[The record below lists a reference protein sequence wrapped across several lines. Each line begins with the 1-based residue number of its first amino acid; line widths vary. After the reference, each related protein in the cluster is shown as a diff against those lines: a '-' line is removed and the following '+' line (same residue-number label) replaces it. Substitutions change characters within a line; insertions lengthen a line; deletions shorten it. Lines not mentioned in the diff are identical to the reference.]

1 MPDAPQV
8 NAMNDAAE
16 REYAPF
22 MREAIALA
30 KRGRWRTA
38 PNPMVGAVLVRGGEI
53 VARGWHHGAGLPHAE
68 VECLADAASR
78 QVDPAVCTLVV
89 TLEPCCHH
97 GKTPPCTDAI
107 LAAGIRRVVFGFRDP
122 NPVAGGGAALL
133 AGAGLEVVGPVLEA
147 ECRDLVADFL
157 VWQATDRPYVLLK
170 LASTLDGRIATRNGV
185 SQWISGPGSR
195 RAVHGMRAG
204 VGRAG
209 GAILVGGGTF
219 RADDP
224 QLTARDV
231 RVEDAPP
238 RQPLACVITSR
249 LPAPDGARLVRERP
263 TETVFFVTPAGAA
276 SAEAQALRALG
287 VRVFAFGASP
297 GGVPHFSV
305 MLRILRQ
312 ELGCLY
318 VLCEG
323 GGYLALG
330 LLEAG
335 LVDEFHLHLAPL
347 ILGDA
352 EARPLF
358 AGRMPLDLDEGLR
371 LRLCGLERCG
381 EDAHLLLRP
390 RADGGDG
397 A

>member
-1 MPDAPQV
+1 MADAPQKAHV
-8 NAMNDAAE
+8 NHEAE
-16 REYAPF
+16 REFAPF
-22 MREAIALA
+22 MREAMALA
-30 KRGRWRTA
+30 RRGRWHTA
-38 PNPMVGAVLVRGGEI
+38 PNPMVGAVLVRDDEV
-53 VARGWHHGAGLPHAE
+53 VARGWHHGAGQPHAE
-68 VECLADAASR
+68 VECLRDAAER
-78 QVDPAVCTLVV
+78 GVAPASCTLVV

-107 LAAGIRRVVFGFRDP
+107 LAAGIRRVVYGFRDP

-133 AGAGLEVVGPVLEA
+133 AGAGLEVIGPVLES

-157 VWQATDRPYVLLK
+157 VWQTTERPYVLLK
-170 LASTLDGRIATRNGV
+170 LAATLDGRIATRNGV
-185 SQWISGPGSR
+185 SQWISGPESR
-195 RAVHGMRAG
+195 GKVHGLRAG
-204 VGRAG
+204 IGLAG
-209 GAILVGGGTF
+209 GAVLVGGGTF

-231 RVEDAPP
+231 DEAPP

-263 TETVFFVTPAGAA
+263 EETVFFVTPAGAA
-276 SAEAQALRALG
+276 SAEAQALRAIG
-287 VRVFAFGASP
+287 VRVFALGASP
-297 GGVPHFSV
+297 GGVPHFST

-323 GGYLALG
+323 GSYLALG

-358 AGRMPLDLDEGLR
+358 AGRSPLDLEEGLR

-390 RADGGDG
+390 RADS
-397 A
+397 AERA

>member
-1 MPDAPQV
+1 MDAV
-8 NAMNDAAE
+8 NAETE
-16 REYAPF
+16 REFAPF

-30 KRGRWRTA
+30 KRGRWHTA
-38 PNPMVGAVLVRGGEI
+38 PNPMVGAVLVRDGEV
-53 VARGWHHGAGLPHAE
+53 VARGWHHAAGQPHAE
-68 VECLADAASR
+68 VECLKDAAA
-78 QVDPAVCTLVV
+78 QGVDPAACTLVV

-107 LAAGIRRVVFGFRDP
+107 LAAGIRRVVYGFRDP
-122 NPVAGGGAALL
+122 NPMAGGGAALL
-133 AGAGLEVVGPVLEA
+133 GGAGLEVMGPVLEA

-157 VWQATDRPYVLLK
+157 VWQTTERPYVLLK
-170 LASTLDGRIATRNGV
+170 LAATLDGRIATRNGV
-185 SQWISGPGSR
+185 SQWISGAESR
-195 RAVHGMRAG
+195 RKVHGLRAG
-204 VGRAG
+204 VGLAG
-209 GAILVGGGTF
+209 GAVLVGGGTF

-231 RVEDAPP
+231 DETPL

-263 TETVFFVTPAGAA
+263 AETVFFVTPAGAA
-276 SAEAQALRALG
+276 SSEAQALRELG
-287 VRVFAFGASP
+287 VRVFALAASP
-297 GGVPHFSV
+297 GGVPHFST

-323 GGYLALG
+323 GSYLALG
-330 LLEAG
+330 LLESG

-358 AGRMPLDLDEGLR
+358 AGRTPLDLGEGLR
-371 LRLCGLERCG
+371 LRLCALERCG

-390 RADGGDG
+390 RLDGGDR

>member
-1 MPDAPQV
+1 M
-8 NAMNDAAE
+8 NAGNAETE
-16 REYAPF
+16 REFAPF
-22 MREAIALA
+22 RREAIALA

-38 PNPMVGAVLVRGGEI
+38 PNPMVGAVLVRDGEI

-68 VECLADAASR
+68 VECLRDAAAR
-78 QVDPAVCTLVV
+78 HVDPSGCTLVV

-107 LAAGIRRVVFGFRDP
+107 LAAGVRRVVYGFRDP

-133 AGAGLEVVGPVLEA
+133 AGAGLEVIGPVLPD

-157 VWQATDRPYVLLK
+157 VWQGTDRPYVLLK
-170 LASTLDGRIATRNGV
+170 LAATLDGRIATRNGV
-185 SQWISGPGSR
+185 SQWISGPESR
-195 RAVHGMRAG
+195 RKVHGLRAG

-209 GAILVGGGTF
+209 GAVLVGGGTF

-224 QLTARDV
+224 LLTARDV
-231 RVEDAPP
+231 ADGDAPP

-263 TETVFFVTPAGAA
+263 AETVFFVTPAGAA
-276 SAEAQALRALG
+276 SSEAQALRALG
-287 VRVFAFGASP
+287 VRVFALGASP
-297 GGVPHFSV
+297 GGVPHFST

-312 ELGCLY
+312 ELGCPY

-323 GGYLALG
+323 GGFLALG

-352 EARPLF
+352 EAQPLF
-358 AGRMPLDLDEGLR
+358 AGRMPLDLAEGLR
-371 LRLCGLERCG
+371 LRFCGLERCG

-390 RADGGDG
+390 RADGGSG

>member
-1 MPDAPQV
+1 MPD
-8 NAMNDAAE
+8 NAQATAATPAAE
-16 REYAPF
+16 REFAPF
-22 MREAIALA
+22 MREAIRLA
-30 KRGRWRTA
+30 RRGRWHTA
-38 PNPMVGAVLVRGGEI
+38 PNPMVGAVLLRDGAV

-68 VECLADAASR
+68 VDCLADAAAR
-78 QVDPAVCTLVV
+78 NIDPAGCTLVV

-107 LAAGIRRVVFGFRDP
+107 LAAGIRRVVYGFRDP

-133 AGAGLEVVGPVLEA
+133 ASAGLAVTGPVLEA

-157 VWQATDRPYVLLK
+157 VWQTTERPYVLLK
-170 LASTLDGRIATRNGV
+170 LAATLDGRIATRNGV
-185 SQWISGPGSR
+185 SQWISGPESR
-195 RAVHGMRAG
+195 RAVHSLRAG

-209 GAILVGGGTF
+209 GAVLVGGGTF

-224 QLTARDV
+224 LLTARDV
-231 RVEDAPP
+231 EENDAPAH
-238 RQPLACVITSR
+238 QPLACVLTSR

-263 TETVFFVTPAGAA
+263 AETVFFVTPAGAA
-276 SAEAQALRALG
+276 SSEAQALRGLG
-287 VRVFAFGASP
+287 VRVFALAASP
-297 GGVPHFSV
+297 AGVPDFSA
-305 MLRILRQ
+305 MLRTLRQ

-323 GGYLALG
+323 GGHLALG

-347 ILGDA
+347 ILGDV

-358 AGRMPLDLDEGLR
+358 SGRVPLDLEAGLR
-371 LRLCGLERCG
+371 LRLCGLERSG
-381 EDAHLLLRP
+381 ADAHLIFRP
-390 RADGGDG
+390 LEAPEGL

>member
-1 MPDAPQV
+1 
-8 NAMNDAAE
+8 MNHETE
-16 REYAPF
+16 REFAPI

-30 KRGRWRTA
+30 RRGRWRTC
-38 PNPMVGAVLVRGGEI
+38 PNPMVGAVLVRDGEV

-68 VECLADAASR
+68 VDCLKDAASR
-78 QVDPAVCTLVV
+78 GVDPAGCTLVV

-107 LAAGIRRVVFGFRDP
+107 LAAGIRRVVYGFRDP
-122 NPVAGGGAALL
+122 NPVAGGGAAVL
-133 AGAGLEVVGPVLEA
+133 AAAGLEVSGPVLEA

-157 VWQATDRPYVLLK
+157 VWQTTDRPYVLLK
-170 LASTLDGRIATRNGV
+170 LAATLDGRIATRNGV
-185 SQWISGPGSR
+185 SQWISGAESR
-195 RAVHGMRAG
+195 RAVHGLRAG
-204 VGRAG
+204 LGRAG
-209 GAILVGGGTF
+209 GAVLVGGGTF

-224 QLTARDV
+224 LLTARDAPE
-231 RVEDAPP
+231 EDAPE

-263 TETVFFVTPAGAA
+263 EETVFFVTPAGAA
-276 SAEAQALRALG
+276 SAEAQALRAVG
-287 VRVFAFGASP
+287 VRVYALGASP
-297 GGVPHFSV
+297 GGVPHFSD
-305 MLRILRQ
+305 MLRTLRQ
-312 ELGCLY
+312 ELGCPY

-335 LVDEFHLHLAPL
+335 LVDEFHLYLAPL

-358 AGRMPLDLDEGLR
+358 AGRMPLDLEGGLR
-371 LRLCGLERCG
+371 LRICGLERSG
-381 EDAHLLLRP
+381 ADARLILRP
-390 RADGGDG
+390 RVTDGDS
-397 A
+397 

>member
-1 MPDAPQV
+1 MDAV
-8 NAMNDAAE
+8 NAETE
-16 REYAPF
+16 REFAPF

-30 KRGRWRTA
+30 KRGRWHTA
-38 PNPMVGAVLVRGGEI
+38 PNPMVGAVLVRDGEI
-53 VARGWHHGAGLPHAE
+53 LARGWHHAAGLPHAE
-68 VECLADAASR
+68 VECLKDAAER
-78 QVDPAVCTLVV
+78 GVDPAGCTLVV

-107 LAAGIRRVVFGFRDP
+107 LAAGIRRVVYGFRDP

-133 AGAGLEVVGPVLEA
+133 AGAGLEVAGPVLEA

-170 LASTLDGRIATRNGV
+170 LAATLDGRIATRNGV
-185 SQWISGPGSR
+185 SQWISGAESR
-195 RAVHGMRAG
+195 RRVHGLRAG
-204 VGRAG
+204 VGLAG
-209 GAILVGGGTF
+209 GAVLVGGGTF
-219 RADDP
+219 RTDDP
-224 QLTARDV
+224 QLTARDLPGG
-231 RVEDAPP
+231 DAPQ

-276 SAEAQALRALG
+276 SAEAQALRKLG
-287 VRVFAFGASP
+287 VRVFALAASP
-297 GGVPHFSV
+297 GGVPHFST

-347 ILGDA
+347 ILADA

-358 AGRMPLDLDEGLR
+358 AGRMPLDLEEGLR

-381 EDAHLLLRP
+381 GDAHLLLRP
-390 RADGGDG
+390 REDCGEQP
-397 A
+397 

>member
-1 MPDAPQV
+1 MPEQPDVTA
-8 NAMNDAAE
+8 AAE
-16 REYAPF
+16 QEFAPF

-30 KRGRWRTA
+30 QRGRWRA
-38 PNPMVGAVLVRGGEI
+38 CPNPMVGAVLVRDGEV

-68 VECLADAASR
+68 VDCLADAAAR
-78 QVDPAVCTLVV
+78 KVDPAGCTLVV

-107 LAAGIRRVVFGFRDP
+107 LAAGIRRVVYGLRDP

-133 AGAGLEVVGPVLEA
+133 AAAGLAVTGPVLEA
-147 ECRDLVADFL
+147 ECRDLAADFL
-157 VWQATDRPYVLLK
+157 VWQTTDRPYVLLK
-170 LASTLDGRIATRNGV
+170 LAATLDGRIATRNGV
-185 SQWISGPGSR
+185 SQWISCPASR
-195 RAVHGMRAG
+195 RAVHELRAG

-209 GAILVGGGTF
+209 GAVLVGGGTF

-224 QLTARDV
+224 LLTARGDG
-231 RVEDAPP
+231 DTAAGA
-238 RQPLACVITSR
+238 QPLACILTSR
-249 LPAPDGARLVRERP
+249 LPAPDGARLLRERP
-263 TETVFFVTPAGAA
+263 RETVFLASPAMAA
-276 SAEAQALRALG
+276 SSAAQALRERGA
-287 VRVFAFGASP
+287 RVFALGPAP
-297 GGVPHFSV
+297 GGGPDLSG
-305 MLRILRQ
+305 MLRGLRQ
-312 ELGCLY
+312 ELGVRC

-323 GGYLALG
+323 GGRLALS

-358 AGRMPLDLDEGLR
+358 AGRMPLELDAALR
-371 LRLCGLERCG
+371 LRLCRLERCG

-390 RADGGDG
+390 AVAGGGRA
-397 A
+397 

>member
-1 MPDAPQV
+1 MNAV
-8 NAMNDAAE
+8 NAEKE
-16 REYAPF
+16 REFAPF

-30 KRGRWRTA
+30 RRGRWRTA
-38 PNPMVGAVLVRGGEI
+38 PNPMVGAVLVREGEI

-68 VECLADAASR
+68 VECLKDAAER
-78 QVDPAVCTLVV
+78 GVDPASCTLVV

-107 LAAGIRRVVFGFRDP
+107 RAAGIRRVVYGFRDP

-133 AGAGLEVVGPVLEA
+133 ADAGVEVIGPVLED

-157 VWQATDRPYVLLK
+157 VWQTTDRPYVLLK
-170 LASTLDGRIATRNGV
+170 LAATLDGRIATRNGI
-185 SQWISGPGSR
+185 SQWISGPESR
-195 RAVHGMRAG
+195 RKVHGLRAG

-209 GAILVGGGTF
+209 GAVLVGGGTF

-231 RVEDAPP
+231 PGEDAPL

-263 TETVFFVTPAGAA
+263 KETVFFVTPA
-276 SAEAQALRALG
+276 EALRKIG
-287 VRVFAFGASP
+287 VRVFALGASP
-297 GGVPHFSV
+297 GGVPHFST

-318 VLCEG
+318 ALCEG

-335 LVDEFHLHLAPL
+335 FVDEFHLHVAPL

-358 AGRMPLDLDEGLR
+358 AGRMPLDLEEGLR

-390 RADGGDG
+390 RLDCGGG
-397 A
+397 N